1 MIVGMISRD
10 DRASTSAARRCSASQ
25 LRARAWCRSCA
36 KHETGCLYQMA
47 RGRRRSTGTVWARQ
61 NHQRQVGKCR
71 QRAQRNPRTRPCVR
85 VPRARLLFAD
95 RSLEDVTEEYSRTR
109 GTYCNVLIVSTVTLP
124 LLYTRCAA
132 VRLRF
137 HTVTGVAGRRPGSS
151 GHQQG
156 MLVE

>member
-1 MIVGMISRD
+1 MIEPLHRLLVGAVL
-10 DRASTSAARRCSASQ
+10 ASCAPGPGVA
-25 LRARAWCRSCA
+25 RARNMRRDVCIRWLVVVDVVLVLCGRVKTINVRSA
-36 KHETGCLYQMA
+36 
-47 RGRRRSTGTVWARQ
+47 
-61 NHQRQVGKCR
+61 NVGKG
-71 QRAQRNPRTRPCVR
+71 RNPRTRPCVR